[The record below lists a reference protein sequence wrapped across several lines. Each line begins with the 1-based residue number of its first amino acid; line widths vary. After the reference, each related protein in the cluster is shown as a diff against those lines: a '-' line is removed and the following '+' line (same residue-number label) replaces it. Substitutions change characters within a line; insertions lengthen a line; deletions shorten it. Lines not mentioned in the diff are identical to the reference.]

1 LIRELDI
8 PFDVTADWRWNGTHY
23 RRTAEDWLRNYDANV
38 VAIEAI
44 LRQVYGNAAPLW
56 ARRWRLFFLATAE
69 LFGARGG
76 TEWGISH
83 YALRPL

>member
-1 LIRELDI
+1 
-8 PFDVTADWRWNGTHY
+8 VHY
-23 RRTAEDWLRNYDANV
+23 RRTAEDWLRNYDANA
-38 VAIEAI
+38 VAIEVI

-56 ARRWRLFFLATAE
+56 MRRWRLFFLATAE

-83 YALRPL
+83 YALRPR